1 MVVFLYVF
9 LSSFCTFIL
18 RHPSKLEFLMGADF
32 RRFRK
37 RECKTSVH
45 ELSKRT
51 GICATQIYKFER
63 GQSDIKLKTLALL
76 VHALGYDFLFKL
88 KE

>member
-1 MVVFLYVF
+1 MFEN
-9 LSSFCTFIL
+9 IW
-18 RHPSKLEFLMGADF
+18 KMGADF

-37 RECKTSVH
+37 RECRVSVH

-63 GQSDIKLKTLALL
+63 GQSDIKLKTFARL
-76 VHALGYDFLFKL
+76 VHALNYDFQLTYRNDS
-88 KE
+88 